1 MRVVA
6 TGLGV
11 AMLGLAGAAATLRTG
26 RKVRR
31 EVDPVL
37 DDPLAPPTDGTHHE
51 LDTHDGG
58 LLHAV
63 EFPGEGRPI
72 VLLHGVTLQWWVW
85 ASTIALLRGRHRTVV
100 WDMRGH
106 GRSRAGSEGVT
117 LEASPGAPT
126 RGLRAASARR
136 ADAGLPAADAV
147 DDDATKGAVEDH
159 PSVDVP
165 DDLSSMPPEPPAAG
179 DGDRDT
185 K

>member
-1 MRVVA
+1 MESRTKRLVA

-63 EFPGEGRPI
+63 EFPGVRDEFSI
-72 VLLHGVTLQWWVW
+72 LLQDHGVPVRFRNIWVRPLKDYD
-85 ASTIALLRGRHRTVV
+85 ADGTPTPGR
-100 WDMRGH
+100 
-106 GRSRAGSEGVT
+106 
-117 LEASPGAPT
+117 
-126 RGLRAASARR
+126 
-136 ADAGLPAADAV
+136 
-147 DDDATKGAVEDH
+147 
-159 PSVDVP
+159 
-165 DDLSSMPPEPPAAG
+165 
-179 DGDRDT
+179 
-185 K
+185 